1 MRKRIRSQKKLNTAK
16 KPNKKDFKE
25 IYLPGIN

>member
-1 MRKRIRSQKKLNTAK
+1 MKKRMPSQKKLNTAK
-16 KPNKKDFKE
+16 MPNKNKE